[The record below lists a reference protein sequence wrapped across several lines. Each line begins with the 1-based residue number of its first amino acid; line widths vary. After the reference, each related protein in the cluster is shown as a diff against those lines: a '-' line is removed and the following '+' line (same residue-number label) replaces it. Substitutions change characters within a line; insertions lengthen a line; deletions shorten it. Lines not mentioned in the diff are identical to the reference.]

1 MASSTP
7 SNGLDTANQKETS
20 QPEPWALGSVF
31 ILCFSSVRRSTF
43 HVARNFFRNVE
54 RTQENLDRRVG
65 TRGLG
70 ENATWLRPHH
80 DFRVGS
86 ASHRYRASKIATPSA
101 LSLSRRSPSA
111 ARDRGLRL
119 VALVLPL
126 GEQRELVRCPIGPSG
141 WHGRRVAFVRR
152 KCFEHFVSIVR
163 IGHEGVIVQL
173 YAVRLHVRNIDIA
186 KQWPDITRER
196 NLGHNVLLPTG
207 NAECEI
213 CKQNIKTKLYLLGC
227 ASRGGKG
234 N

>member
-1 MASSTP
+1 MGRVAVDFGVGQGAKRSADI
-7 SNGLDTANQKETS
+7 NGTVDGARQK
-20 QPEPWALGSVF
+20 GSW
-31 ILCFSSVRRSTF
+31 LRRSVVTA
-43 HVARNFFRNVE
+43 HYGDAPPS
-54 RTQENLDRRVG
+54 L
-65 TRGLG
+65 L
-70 ENATWLRPHH
+70 AIRP
-80 DFRVGS
+80 S
-86 ASHRYRASKIATPSA
+86 ASTRDPSQYFNR
-101 LSLSRRSPSA
+101 L
-111 ARDRGLRL
+111 LRL

-126 GEQRELVRCPIGPSG
+126 GEQRELVRCPIRPSG

-213 CKQNIKTKLYLLGC
+213 CKQNIKTKLSCRLISINC
-227 ASRGGKG
+227 NKG
-234 N
+234 RNYGQKR

>member
-1 MASSTP
+1 MLPTSWAPP
-7 SNGLDTANQKETS
+7 SLLA
-20 QPEPWALGSVF
+20 
-31 ILCFSSVRRSTF
+31 I
-43 HVARNFFRNVE
+43 
-54 RTQENLDRRVG
+54 
-65 TRGLG
+65 
-70 ENATWLRPHH
+70 RP
-80 DFRVGS
+80 S
-86 ASHRYRASKIATPSA
+86 ASTRDPYQYFK
-101 LSLSRRSPSA
+101 SL
-111 ARDRGLRL
+111 LRL

-163 IGHEGVIVQL
+163 IGHESVIVQL

-227 ASRGGKG
+227 ARRLELRYCSGRRLHD
-234 N
+234 